1 MSDHFRAKRRTVLR
15 WAMLAGTS
23 LVGSACEGGS
33 WLASPPLRR
42 SPGIRI
48 ALDPIEGGRVVTD
61 VHAKPARLFESPV
74 LAELVREGKLPP
86 VAERVGRDPLV
97 IRPLREVGRY
107 GGSIRRAFTGNVDY
121 ENANRFASGPDRL
134 LYWDAEF
141 RTVTPWLAAAFELST
156 DARSLHLRLRSGMR
170 WSDGMPFTADDIVF
184 WYEDIYGNQELTPF
198 PHANM
203 QINGKAVR
211 AVKVDAL
218 TVAFVSPDPNPML
231 PELLASYSILGGQAG
246 FGGRLGQGGFA
257 PKHYLSSY
265 LPGYAGQAAVD
276 RLAREA
282 GARDWIALF
291 RERAEWTQNAEL
303 PVVTPWKVRKG
314 NELRTLRWVF
324 ERNPYAIWIDTAGN
338 QLPYIDRIDCVAMPD
353 SEDMGRRILVGGLD
367 FQDRRI
373 EIKQIPDLVAGEAR
387 GGYKVH
393 ISPALGNGFGL
404 RVNLAYD
411 VDREVGDLLRVA
423 DFRRALSL
431 GIDRDELNDRF
442 FLGLATTGSYAPPA
456 GNRYYPGPEVD
467 ARWAR
472 HDVTLANQLLD
483 RLGYAERDK
492 DGFRLRK
499 DGQGRV
505 KLQCRSTASFADF
518 GAITAEIAKQWRG
531 IGIELDARAIASD
544 DLTERAL
551 LNGLQLSG
559 HTVGSE
565 DLFLLPDVA
574 FPYVTNNYPA
584 MLGRPY
590 AQWFHSNGAA
600 GTEPF
605 PDLKELMQLWRRG
618 YAAPTER
625 ERIAIGKQWWLRAA
639 DLCLQIGIVKGDL
652 VNYGAY
658 IANEKLMNVPRRVVN
673 ALPPTNLLNALPF
686 TFFYRE

>member
-1 MSDHFRAKRRTVLR
+1 MRTGVRATRRTLLR
-15 WAMLAGTS
+15 WALVAGTAV
-23 LVGSACEGGS
+23 VGSACDFGL
-33 WLASPPLRR
+33 WPASPSPRR
-42 SPGIRI
+42 SPSIPV
-48 ALDPIEGGRVVTD
+48 ALDPIEGGTIVTD
-61 VHAKPARLFESPV
+61 ARAKPARLSESPL

-86 VAERVGRDPLV
+86 VAERVGSEPLV
-97 IRPLREVGRY
+97 IKPLREVGRY
-107 GGSIRRAFTGNVDY
+107 GGSIRRAFTGNIDY

-134 LYWDAEF
+134 LYWDNQF
-141 RTVTPWLAAAFELST
+141 RTVTPWLAAAFEMSL

-170 WSDGMPFTADDIVF
+170 WSDGAPFTADDILF
-184 WYEDIYGNQELTPF
+184 WYEDIYQNPALTPLQ
-198 PHANM
+198 HANM
-203 QINGKAVR
+203 QINGKDVR
-211 AVKVDAL
+211 VVRVDAL
-218 TVAFVSPDPNPML
+218 TVTFISPDPNRML

-265 LPGYAGQAAVD
+265 LPKYAGEAAVD
-276 RLAREA
+276 RLARDA
-282 GARDWIALF
+282 GVRDWIALF

-324 ERNPYAIWIDTAGN
+324 ERNPYAVWVDTAGN
-338 QLPYIDRIDCVAMPD
+338 QLPYIDRIDCTAMPD
-353 SEDMGRRILVGGLD
+353 SEEMGRRILVGGLD

-373 EIKQIPDLVAGEAR
+373 EIKQIPALIAGESS

-393 ISPALGNGFGL
+393 LSPALGNGFGL

-411 VDREVGDLLRVA
+411 LDPELGDLLRAA

-431 GIDRDELNDRF
+431 GIDRDDLNDRF
-442 FLGLATTGSYAPPA
+442 FLGAATIGSYAPPA

-467 ARWAR
+467 ARWAG
-472 HDVTLANQLLD
+472 HDVALANRLLD
-483 RLGYAERDK
+483 GLGYAARDK

-499 DGQGRV
+499 DGRRL
-505 KLQCRSTASFADF
+505 KLECRSTASFADF
-518 GAITAEIAKQWRG
+518 GAITAAIAKQWTE

-544 DLTERAL
+544 DLTQRAL

-565 DLFLLPDVA
+565 DLFLVPDVA

-584 MLGRPY
+584 MLGLPF

-605 PDLKELMQLWRRG
+605 PELKELMQLWRRG
-618 YAAPTER
+618 YAAATER

-652 VNYGAY
+652 AVYGAY
-658 IANEKLMNVPRRVVN
+658 VANEKLSNVPRRVVS
-673 ALPPTNLLNALPF
+673 ALPPTNTLNALPF
-686 TFFYRE
+686 TFYYRE